1 MREDED
7 VSQIRGV
14 AKLDF
19 ISFPIFHNINVKI
32 TALFKQ
38 EEKEMKE
45 MKPVTFNDFMEAV
58 TGALVEVGGQ
68 MKRIFTDK
76 VARVVLPI
84 MCIMMLTLLCGEPV
98 YAMEN
103 QVPTAYDGEVLCVLP
118 DSAITDPATA
128 EDQDA
133 MHYGPAYRIALSAC
147 LQPVKGPGIDPKNP
161 LFKVIEEGHFKR
173 YLTYYEKTGH
183 FKED

>member
-1 MREDED
+1 
-7 VSQIRGV
+7 
-14 AKLDF
+14 
-19 ISFPIFHNINVKI
+19 
-32 TALFKQ
+32 
-38 EEKEMKE
+38 MKHE
-45 MKPVTFNDFMEAV
+45 IKPVTIGDFKEAV
-58 TGALVEVGGQ
+58 TGALMEVGGQ
-68 MKRIFTDK
+68 MKRIFTDR

-103 QVPTAYDGEVLCVLP
+103 QAPTTIDGEVLCVLP
-118 DSAITDPATA
+118 DSAITDTA
-128 EDQDA
+128 NDQDA
-133 MHYGPAYRIALSAC
+133 AHYGPAYRISLSAC